1 MYFCFVLLVG
11 AASQKSKSGNSM
23 DLKTTAKPVML
34 DTSKYRLP
42 TSYGPVL
49 NKKMA
54 NGTPLT
60 KDEYNELVRLVA
72 APIALDF
79 TLKPHSDSLMYI
91 ARKVVEKYGNMSFAD
106 NTLDSLVSVV

>member
-1 MYFCFVLLVG
+1 
-11 AASQKSKSGNSM
+11 
-23 DLKTTAKPVML
+23 
-34 DTSKYRLP
+34 
-42 TSYGPVL
+42 
-49 NKKMA
+49 MA

>member
-49 NKKMA
+49 NKK
-54 NGTPLT
+54 NGKWNPT
-60 KDEYNELVRLVA
+60 N
-72 APIALDF
+72 
-79 TLKPHSDSLMYI
+79 
-91 ARKVVEKYGNMSFAD
+91 
-106 NTLDSLVSVV
+106 

>member
-1 MYFCFVLLVG
+1 
-11 AASQKSKSGNSM
+11 
-23 DLKTTAKPVML
+23 
-34 DTSKYRLP
+34 
-42 TSYGPVL
+42 
-49 NKKMA
+49 MA

-72 APIALDF
+72 APSALDI